1 MKERVMTAWYRI
13 VWFLARAL
21 FNLFCRIEIH
31 GCSDVPE
38 KGPFIVATNHL
49 QFFDPPLVL
58 IGLPFRRMTVLAAD
72 KWAKSW
78 LVGWFLSSMGA
89 IFVQRGE
96 VDRVALAKC
105 QAVLEKGGILGVAP
119 EGTRSPT
126 GGLQRGKTGVAYI
139 AVKADVPIL
148 PVGVSGQEKI
158 VAEWKHLHR
167 AHIVIRIGKP
177 FKLPPLQGGHKGQQL
192 QVLTDDVM
200 YHIAALL
207 REDLRGVYA
216 DAVHDKAGLSA

>member
-1 MKERVMTAWYRI
+1 
-13 VWFLARAL
+13 
-21 FNLFCRIEIH
+21 
-31 GCSDVPE
+31 
-38 KGPFIVATNHL
+38 
-49 QFFDPPLVL
+49 
-58 IGLPFRRMTVLAAD
+58 MTVLAAD

-78 LVGWFLSSMGA
+78 LIGWFLSSMGA

-105 QAVLEKGGILGVAP
+105 QAVLQRGGILGVAP

-167 AHIVIRIGKP
+167 AHIVIRVGKP

-192 QVLTDDVM
+192 QALTDEVM

-216 DAVHDKAGLSA
+216 DAVRDKAGLAT

>member
-1 MKERVMTAWYRI
+1 MAAWYRI
-13 VWFLARAL
+13 VWLLVKAL
-21 FNLFCRIEIH
+21 FSIVCRVEIH
-31 GCSDVPE
+31 GWSNVPE

-58 IGLPFRRMTVLAAD
+58 VGLPFRRMTVLAAD

-78 LVGWFLSSMGA
+78 PINWFLSSMGA

-96 VDRVALAKC
+96 VDRVALSKC
-105 QAVLEKGGILGVAP
+105 QAVLERGGILGVAP

-148 PVGVSGQEKI
+148 AVGVSGQEKI
-158 VAEWKHLHR
+158 IAEWKHLHR
-167 AHIVIRIGKP
+167 AHIVIRIGTL
-177 FKLPPLQGGHKGQQL
+177 FKLSPLQGGHKGQQL
-192 QVLTDDVM
+192 QALTDEVM
-200 YHIAALL
+200 CHIAVLL

-216 DAVHDKAGLSA
+216 DAVRDKVGLSA

>member
-1 MKERVMTAWYRI
+1 MKDRAMAAWYRT
-13 VWFLARAL
+13 VWLLAKAL
-21 FNLFCRIEIH
+21 FNIFCRIEIH
-31 GCSDVPE
+31 GWSNVPE

-58 IGLPFRRMTVLAAD
+58 VGLPFRRMTVLAAD

-78 LVGWFLSSMGA
+78 PINWLLSSMGA

-105 QAVLEKGGILGVAP
+105 VAVLKQGGILGVAP

-126 GGLQRGKTGVAYI
+126 GGLQRGKAGVAYI

-148 PVGVSGQEKI
+148 AVGVSGQEKI
-158 VAEWKHLHR
+158 IAEWKHLRR
-167 AHIVIRIGKP
+167 AHIVIRIGKL

-192 QVLTDDVM
+192 QTLTDEVM

-216 DAVHDKAGLSA
+216 DAVRDEAGLAA

>member
-1 MKERVMTAWYRI
+1 MSAWYHI

-21 FNLFCRIEIH
+21 FNIFCRIEVH
-31 GCSDVPE
+31 GESGVPE
-38 KGPFIVATNHL
+38 KGPFIVVTNHL

-78 LVGWFLSSMGA
+78 PINWFLSSMGA

-96 VDRVALAKC
+96 VDRVALARC
-105 QAVLEKGGILGVAP
+105 QALLEQGGILGLAP
-119 EGTRSPT
+119 EGTRSHT
-126 GGLQRGKTGVAYI
+126 GGLQRGKPGIAYI
-139 AVKADVPIL
+139 AAKADVPIL

-158 VAEWKHLHR
+158 LSEWKHLHR
-167 AHIVIRIGKP
+167 ARIEIRIGQL
-177 FKLPPLQGGHKGQQL
+177 FKLPPLHGGHKGQQL
-192 QVLTDDVM
+192 QALTDDVM
-200 YHIAALL
+200 CHIATLV

-216 DAVHDKAGLSA
+216 DAVRDKAWLSA

>member
-1 MKERVMTAWYRI
+1 MKDRVMAAWYRI
-13 VWFLARAL
+13 VWLLAKAL
-21 FNLFCRIEIH
+21 FSIICSIEIH
-31 GCSDVPE
+31 GGPDVPE

-78 LVGWFLSSMGA
+78 PIGWFLSSMGA

-96 VDRVALAKC
+96 VDRVALSKC
-105 QAVLEKGGILGVAP
+105 QAVLQRGGILGVAP

-158 VAEWKHLHR
+158 IAEWKHLHR
-167 AHIVIRIGKP
+167 AHIVIRIGQP
-177 FKLPPLQGGHKGQQL
+177 FKLPPLHGGHKGQQL
-192 QVLTDDVM
+192 QALTDEVM

-216 DAVHDKAGLSA
+216 DAVHDRAGLSA